1 MCAGTRLLSEADHCR
16 KDLLYTYGPRR
27 PARRCL
33 TLLELVVV
41 LAILAALA
49 GILVPLLPNLIH
61 RATVATCT
69 TNLAEIGKLV
79 QTYQSL
85 NSGFYPDKMDNLVVD
100 GTSNMA
106 RYVLTGALA
115 SPAANTWFAP
125 GTLASYEVTAL
136 NNAGIT
142 QTADILAQAPDP
154 AGDWSP
160 TFWPYSNSRA
170 TAVTFTTIA
179 TSQQV
184 AMIDPA
190 TPVGMAGANQLGL
203 PTGNSERYVIFGLNV
218 PCTLFRNLAQ
228 EPPYHNPDHPDED
241 PSVYYKCFGLVFLV
255 SYTTPATVTGGP
267 AVPSSSIPGFAA
279 KFMGP
284 VGFDH
289 DGPVTASAHLSE
301 WFQQAHGDQ
310 ANP

>member
-1 MCAGTRLLSEADHCR
+1 MSVGAKLLPVADHSR
-16 KDLLYTYGPRR
+16 KDFLYSRG
-27 PARRCL
+27 ARRWASVRGL

-41 LAILAALA
+41 LSILAALA
-49 GILVPLLPNLIH
+49 GIVVPLLPNLVH
-61 RATVATCT
+61 RSTVATCT

-79 QTYQSL
+79 QSYQAL
-85 NSGFYPDKMDNLVVD
+85 NSALYPDKMDNLVK
-100 GTSNMA
+100 TS
-106 RYVLTGALA
+106 G
-115 SPAANTWFAP
+115 
-125 GTLASYEVTAL
+125 GLASYMLNGSLANPTNIWFTAGILQPGEGTAL

-142 QTADILAQAPDP
+142 QSANLIEQPTPV
-154 AGDWSP
+154 GDWAP
-160 TFWPYSNSRA
+160 TYWPYSSSRA
-170 TAVTFTTIA
+170 TPLNAANFTAVLDGA
-179 TSQQV
+179 PV
-184 AMIDPA
+184 AVINA
-190 TPVGMAGANQLGL
+190 SGMSQLGL
-203 PTGNSERYVIFGLNV
+203 PASNNERYVIYGLNI

-241 PSVYYKCFGLVFLV
+241 PALYYKCFGLVFLV
-255 SYTTPATVTGGP
+255 SYTTPATVTGGA

-310 ANP
+310 ANQ